1 MLSQLTVKNLAV
13 VEFLDLDFATGMSV
27 ITGETGAGK
36 SVLMQA
42 LSFALGA
49 RADSAYV
56 RHGSKKAEVSA
67 TFNLPTGGPIE
78 KLLKDNGLDD
88 DGECI
93 LRRVLTVDGRSKA
106 FINGASV
113 TLSTMRMIG
122 ERLIDMHGQNE
133 HQQLLKN
140 EQQRNI
146 LDGFAKTAELIKQ
159 VNHIVSEYNNVDEKI
174 RQLKSAQTQILEQQ
188 ELLAHQ
194 VEEMHQAKLEH
205 DELNSIES
213 DFKQSANAA
222 ELIDKVSQTLQ
233 QLNTEHGIN
242 QQMLALLQ
250 NLQSA
255 EQLDPKLTGALE
267 LLTSSQ
273 VQVQEGVY
281 ELTHYLNTLDIDE
294 ARAQQLESRLSE
306 LHDLARKHQCNIPE
320 LLQVQERLEDKV
332 ASISEGANNL
342 EALLSTKSKLEQSY
356 KQVASQLSE
365 KRKIK
370 AREFSKQVTKVMQ
383 SLGMPGGEF
392 RIELRKKDKMVSLN
406 GNESVEYLV
415 RINPGEEFR
424 PLKKSASGGELS
436 RISLAVSVVGCDS
449 KYAPTLVF
457 DEVDVGI
464 SGAVAEV
471 VGQKLKNL
479 SSHFQV
485 LCITHLAQVAAFGQQ
500 HLKVVKDL
508 KKQSTQTKVVAL
520 ASKERM
526 LEVARILSGKELTEQ
541 SIKAAEKMIANSA

>member
-42 LSFALGA
+42 LSFALGT
-49 RADSAYV
+49 RADSTYV

-67 TFNLPTGGPIE
+67 SFNLPSRGPIE
-78 KLLKDNGLDD
+78 QLLKDNDLDD

-93 LRRVLTVDGRSKA
+93 LRRVLTADGRSKA

-133 HQQLLKN
+133 HQQLLRN
-140 EQQRNI
+140 DQQRNL
-146 LDGFAKTAELIKQ
+146 LDGFANVTELLKRVNQTVSDYNDVDGQIKQLKTAQ
-159 VNHIVSEYNNVDEKI
+159 S
-174 RQLKSAQTQILEQQ
+174 QTLEQQ
-188 ELLAHQ
+188 ELLTHQ
-194 VEEMHQAKLEH
+194 TEEMHKAQLEH
-205 DELNSIES
+205 DELNNIEA

-222 ELIDKVSQTLQ
+222 ELIEKVSQVLQ
-233 QLNTEHGIN
+233 QLNNEQGIN
-242 QQMLALLQ
+242 QQMLQLLQ
-250 NLQSA
+250 NMQSA
-255 EQLDPKLTGALE
+255 EQLDSKLGGALE

-273 VQVQEGVY
+273 VQVQESVY

-294 ARAQQLESRLSE
+294 ARIQQLESRLSE
-306 LHDLARKHQCNIPE
+306 LHDLARKHHCQIPQ
-320 LLQVQERLEDKV
+320 LLQAQERLEDKL
-332 ASISEGANNL
+332 ASISEGSNNL
-342 EALLSTKSKLEQSY
+342 EALLSIKNQHEEKYQKL
-356 KQVASQLSE
+356 ASQLSE

-370 AREFSKQVTKVMQ
+370 AKEFSQQVTKVMQ

-392 RIELRKKDKMVSLN
+392 RILLGHKDKTVNLN

-500 HLKVVKDL
+500 HFKVIKDL
-508 KKQSTQTKVVAL
+508 QEQSTQTKVVAL
-520 ASKERM
+520 ASQERM

>member
-1 MLSQLTVKNLAV
+1 
-13 VEFLDLDFATGMSV
+13 
-27 ITGETGAGK
+27 
-36 SVLMQA
+36 
-42 LSFALGA
+42 
-49 RADSAYV
+49 
-56 RHGSKKAEVSA
+56 
-67 TFNLPTGGPIE
+67 
-78 KLLKDNGLDD
+78 
-88 DGECI
+88 
-93 LRRVLTVDGRSKA
+93 
-106 FINGASV
+106 
-113 TLSTMRMIG
+113 
-122 ERLIDMHGQNE
+122 
-133 HQQLLKN
+133 
-140 EQQRNI
+140 
-146 LDGFAKTAELIKQ
+146 
-159 VNHIVSEYNNVDEKI
+159 
-174 RQLKSAQTQILEQQ
+174 
-188 ELLAHQ
+188 
-194 VEEMHQAKLEH
+194 
-205 DELNSIES
+205 
-213 DFKQSANAA
+213 
-222 ELIDKVSQTLQ
+222 
-233 QLNTEHGIN
+233 
-242 QQMLALLQ
+242 
-250 NLQSA
+250 
-255 EQLDPKLTGALE
+255 
-267 LLTSSQ
+267 
-273 VQVQEGVY
+273 
-281 ELTHYLNTLDIDE
+281 LDIDE

-332 ASISEGANNL
+332 ASISEGTNNL

-356 KQVASQLSE
+356 EQVASQLSE